1 MKARPPIAAAIGAAA
16 LSLSLW
22 GIAPAAH
29 AEETGSESPCA
40 TQEAQV
46 AKAED
51 ALARVTAVFAK
62 QKDHVA
68 EAQAQLDAA
77 ETPEEQAKAQKK
89 LDRALARRPTQKR
102 AEELAHWH
110 FAKASSGLADCEPQ
124 QEEAAQS

>member
-1 MKARPPIAAAIGAAA
+1 MKSHPPIAAAIGAAA

-29 AEETGSESPCA
+29 AGESGSDSPCA

-89 LDRALARRPTQKR
+89 LDRALAKKADGKKAKKAQLQR
-102 AEELAHWH
+102 L
-110 FAKASSGLADCEPQ
+110 AKAQERLADCEAEQ
-124 QEEAAQS
+124 EAAQS